1 MISIFGAC
9 RFFRYANLVGRNI
22 PKEQLS
28 EEAKEIERLS
38 SIIDAMLSKTAAGSV
53 NFLTAFNPIPLVQAG
68 ATFGELINF
77 TEQVKVHGSIESFL
91 F

>member
-1 MISIFGAC
+1 MHDLYFTSMSL
-9 RFFRYANLVGRNI
+9 FRYANLIGRTI

-53 NFLTAFNPIPLVQAG
+53 NFPTAFNPIRLVQAD
-68 ATFGELINF
+68 ATFGEIINF
-77 TEQVKVHGSIESFL
+77 TE
-91 F
+91 